1 MISLLRDSAA
11 TLGRIRWLV
20 MTLVIV
26 LPLDSALQAAGSKF
40 LWPARSSGR
49 SAPTTLSVTSVL
61 ASGTR
66 SSSGLYHDMGLGTAT
81 LLSALF
87 VIIRS
92 RWVRYWL
99 KANAQLGN
107 KTPLA
112 LWTILICAAARLLW
126 PFLMRWQLGIAA
138 LGSAVSIFSSMTFA
152 ILASW
157 FGACVA
163 AFWQVTLYP
172 VILRAWNGR
181 QTAWRDLNQE
191 PAAMWNSLRAF
202 NFVVFVITSAL
213 AAAVTFLLGK
223 YRFSPDLIIVNP
235 MINAFVLFALV
246 LVPFGVV
253 VRKLSIAQ
261 AVPWGIRSMIG
272 RFEFLLALFIPL
284 TLSFAVLKLG
294 ESWLGSLTAMPQL
307 IRICMQPL
315 RGLLA
320 ALGLV
325 VGAQY
330 FTRNTSGEASGT
342 SSVNS
347 PGTRS

>member
-1 MISLLRDSAA
+1 MTLLRDSVAV
-11 TLGRIRWLV
+11 LGRMRWLV
-20 MTLVIV
+20 LALMIA
-26 LPLDSALQAAGSKF
+26 LPLDSALQVAGTES
-40 LWPARSSGR
+40 LRPARHSEGWN
-49 SAPTTLSVTSVL
+49 PTTLSVASVL
-61 ASGTR
+61 ASGAR
-66 SSSGLYHDMGLGTAT
+66 SSAGLYHDMGLGTAT

-87 VIIRS
+87 VIIRLK
-92 RWVRYWL
+92 WVRCWL
-99 KANAQLGN
+99 RANAQLGN
-107 KTPLA
+107 KTLLA
-112 LWTILICAAARLLW
+112 LWTILICAATTLLW
-126 PFLMRWQLGIAA
+126 PFLMRWLLGIPA
-138 LGSAVSIFSSMTFA
+138 LRSAGLIFTSMAFA
-152 ILASW
+152 ILAIW

-202 NFVVFVITSAL
+202 NFVVFVITSVL

-272 RFEFLLALFIPL
+272 RFEFLLALFVPL
-284 TLSFAVLKLG
+284 TLAFAVLKLG
-294 ESWLGSLTAMPQL
+294 ESWLGSFTAMPQL

-330 FTRNTSGEASGT
+330 FNRNTAGEPSGT
-342 SSVNS
+342 PSVNN
-347 PGTRS
+347 PGTCS